1 MSQTPPADS
10 GTKARYTLLELAET
24 IPDVISLGRGDPDLD
39 TPRPIIDRAMELARR
54 ETARLD
60 VRGHRGLR
68 EKIASRYRTEKSLDF
83 DPETEI
89 LVTNGVQEGLF
100 LTMLALVN
108 PGEKVLIA
116 DPRYTSYDQAVAA
129 AGGVMVEVP
138 TGRTQSG
145 HDDFTM
151 DPEDIAARADGAKA
165 LVLVNPNNPTSAF
178 VSDERVR
185 ATARVAREKG
195 LVVLSD
201 EIYENLVFDG
211 NRVLSVATCEG
222 MRDHT
227 VTLAGFSKTY
237 AMTGFRAGYLLGPPP
252 FIDAATRLKQAITG
266 PSPLFSQLAA
276 LAALEQ
282 PKDVPAALL
291 RTFEARREIMMQ
303 GLDSLG
309 IPYGRPGGGFYI
321 WADISGFGLP
331 AADLCRRLLT
341 EGKVLIFPGSSFGER
356 WSGYARI
363 SLLQPEERLKEAVG
377 RMSNWFKSLP
387 A

>member
-1 MSQTPPADS
+1 MSPTPPSDS

-24 IPDVISLGRGDPDLD
+24 IPDVVSLGRGDPDLD
-39 TPRPIIDRAMELARR
+39 TPRPIIDRAMELARQLP
-54 ETARLD
+54 AKLD
-60 VRGHRGLR
+60 VRGHLGLR
-68 EKIASRYRTEKSLDF
+68 EKIVDRYRTLKSLDF
-83 DPETEI
+83 DPKSEI

-138 TGRTQSG
+138 TTRSG

-151 DPEDIAARADGAKA
+151 DPKDIAARAEGAKA
-165 LVLVNPNNPTSAF
+165 LVLVNPNNPTAAF
-178 VSDERVR
+178 VSQERVR
-185 ATARVAREKG
+185 ATARVARDKG

-211 NRVLSVATCEG
+211 NRVLSVAACEG
-222 MRDHT
+222 MRDLT

-237 AMTGFRAGYLLGPPP
+237 AMTGFRAGYLLGPKA

-282 PKDVPAALL
+282 PPDVPAALVK
-291 RTFEARREIMMQ
+291 TFEARREIMMH

-321 WADISGFGLP
+321 WADISRFGLP
-331 AADLCRRLLT
+331 AADLCRRLLV

-363 SLLQPEERLKEAVG
+363 SLLQPENRLREAVR
-377 RMSNWFKSLP
+377 RMSGWFESLS

>member
-1 MSQTPPADS
+1 MSQAPPPDG

-39 TPRPIIDRAMELARR
+39 TPRPIIDRAMELARK
-54 ETARLD
+54 EPTALD

-68 EKIASRYRTEKSLDF
+68 ETIASRYRVEKSLDF

-138 TGRTQSG
+138 TTRSG

-151 DPEDIAARADGAKA
+151 DPADIAVRADGAKA

-185 ATARVAREKG
+185 ATAQVAREKG

-211 NRVLSVATCEG
+211 NRVLSVASCEG
-222 MRDHT
+222 MRDYT

-237 AMTGFRAGYLLGPPP
+237 AMTGFRAGYLLGPKA

-282 PKDVPAALL
+282 PPDVPAALL
-291 RTFEARREIMMQ
+291 GTFEARREIMMQ

-321 WADISGFGLP
+321 WADISRFGLP
-331 AADLCRRLLT
+331 AADLCRRLLI

-363 SLLQPEERLKEAVG
+363 SLLQPEDRLREAVR
-377 RMSNWFKSLP
+377 RMSGWFQSLS

>member
-1 MSQTPPADS
+1 MSPAPSSDR

-39 TPRPIIDRAMELARR
+39 TPRPIIDRAMELARQLP
-54 ETARLD
+54 AKLD
-60 VRGHRGLR
+60 VRGHLGLR
-68 EKIASRYRTEKSLDF
+68 EKIVDRYRTLKSLDF
-83 DPETEI
+83 DPKSEI

-138 TGRTQSG
+138 TTRSG

-151 DPEDIAARADGAKA
+151 DPKDIAARAEGAKA
-165 LVLVNPNNPTSAF
+165 LVLVNPNNPTAAF
-178 VSDERVR
+178 VSQERVR
-185 ATARVAREKG
+185 ATARVARDKG

-211 NRVLSVATCEG
+211 NRVLSVAACEG
-222 MRDHT
+222 MRDLT

-237 AMTGFRAGYLLGPPP
+237 AMTGFRAGYLLGPKA

-282 PKDVPAALL
+282 PPDVPAALVK
-291 RTFEARREIMMQ
+291 TFEARREIMMH

-321 WADISGFGLP
+321 WADISRFGLP
-331 AADLCRRLLT
+331 AADLCRRLLV

-363 SLLQPEERLKEAVG
+363 SLLQPENRLREAVR
-377 RMSNWFKSLP
+377 RMSGWFESLS